1 MTKTHVLLAVSQYPF
16 LTSLKNIL
24 ELENWIKIV
33 GIADNEKQALELVN
47 KHSPEVV
54 VIDFDFNE
62 DGIKM
67 GEKILKEK
75 PLTKIIML
83 SIYDYIGKLKVKK
96 VTPQEI
102 EIAELFDWISKD
114 RGKSARFE
122 SVVGEFPA
130 NFLIE

>member
-1 MTKTHVLLAVSQYPF
+1 MTKSHVLLAVSQYPF

-102 EIAELFDWISKD
+102 EIAELFDWISK
-114 RGKSARFE
+114 KSSPIA
-122 SVVGEFPA
+122 
-130 NFLIE
+130 LIDSISQVRTSRRPS